1 MKLTDQNLLDHKY
14 TYSLSDIEKNVKYL
28 NKKIMLA
35 TQYLDARFCIQY
47 ILDMDIDN
55 GSEDS
60 YIFDIDYIHSFQP
73 HIKYEDLK
81 DEFKKQNK

>member
-1 MKLTDQNLLDHKY
+1 MKLTDQNLLDHKF
-14 TYSLSDIEKNVKYL
+14 TYLLSDIEKNVNHL

-60 YIFDIDYIHSFQP
+60 YIFDIDYIHYFQP

-81 DEFKKQNK
+81 DEFKKQN